1 MKNYNITFS
10 RRSSTVE
17 LVSILFAVCALLFA
31 RLNKSIFAAIKT
43 AWRWLFAPKTYFASD
58 GEEGVTVNGLQFI
71 GINLIAAAVCVL
83 LSVSL

>member
-1 MKNYNITFS
+1 MNNSINIS
-10 RRSSTVE
+10 RRTSTAA
-17 LVSILFAVCALLFA
+17 LISILFAVCALLFA
-31 RLNKSIFAAIKT
+31 RLNKCIFAAIKS
-43 AWRWLFAPKTYFASD
+43 AWRWFFVPKTYFAGD

>member
-31 RLNKSIFAAIKT
+31 RLNKSIFSAVKS
-43 AWRWLFAPKTYFASD
+43 AWRWLFAPKTYFAGD
-58 GEEGVTVNGLQFI
+58 GEGVTVNGLQFI
-71 GINLIAAAVCVL
+71 CINLIAAAVFLL
-83 LSVSL
+83 LSISY

>member
-10 RRSSTVE
+10 RRTSTVE

-31 RLNKSIFAAIKT
+31 RLNKSTFAAIKS

-58 GEEGVTVNGLQFI
+58 GEGITVNRLQFI
-71 GINLIAAAVCVL
+71 GINLIAAVVFLL

>member
-17 LVSILFAVCALLFA
+17 LVSILFAVCALLFE
-31 RLNKSIFAAIKT
+31 RLNKSTFAAVKS
-43 AWRWLFAPKTYFASD
+43 AWRWLFSPKTYFAGD
-58 GEEGVTVNGLQFI
+58 GEGVTVNGLQLI
-71 GINLIAAAVCVL
+71 GINLIVWAVCML

>member
-31 RLNKSIFAAIKT
+31 RLNKSTFAAIKS
-43 AWRWLFAPKTYFASD
+43 AWRWLFSPKTYFAGD
-58 GEEGVTVNGLQFI
+58 GEGVTVNGLQFI
-71 GINLIAAAVCVL
+71 CINLFAAVVLLL
-83 LSVSL
+83 LSVSF

>member
-31 RLNKSIFAAIKT
+31 RLNKSIFAAIKS

-58 GEEGVTVNGLQFI
+58 GEGITVNGLQFI
-71 GINLIAAAVCVL
+71 GINLIAAAVCLL
-83 LSVSL
+83 LSISY

>member
-31 RLNKSIFAAIKT
+31 RLNKSIFAAIKS
-43 AWRWLFAPKTYFASD
+43 AWRWLFKPETYFASD
-58 GEEGVTVNGLQFI
+58 GEGITVNGLQII
-71 GINLIAAAVCVL
+71 GINLIAAAVFML